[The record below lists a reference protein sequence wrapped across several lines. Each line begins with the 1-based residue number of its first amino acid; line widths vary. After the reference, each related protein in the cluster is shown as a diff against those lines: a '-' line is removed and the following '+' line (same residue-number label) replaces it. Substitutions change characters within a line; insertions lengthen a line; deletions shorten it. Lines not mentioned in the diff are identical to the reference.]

1 MKKLFPNQV
10 GFTSPPYDFDAAPS
24 DFLRICPDTVGVH
37 GWMMHDPEYKHEL
50 GQRKKNFHQLEE
62 FVHCMSRNGVDVC
75 GQVGSN
81 WVHASGLGV
90 EGIRNHCDKLSE
102 KVKINIYT

>member
-37 GWMMHDPEYKHEL
+37 GWMMHDPEYNHEL

-75 GQVGSN
+75 GLPKSN
-81 WVHASGLGV
+81 
-90 EGIRNHCDKLSE
+90 I
-102 KVKINIYT
+102 

>member
-50 GQRKKNFHQLEE
+50 GQRKKNFSGKLNRENTSFLSKKTLKRA
-62 FVHCMSRNGVDVC
+62 FVEN
-75 GQVGSN
+75 
-81 WVHASGLGV
+81 
-90 EGIRNHCDKLSE
+90 
-102 KVKINIYT
+102 